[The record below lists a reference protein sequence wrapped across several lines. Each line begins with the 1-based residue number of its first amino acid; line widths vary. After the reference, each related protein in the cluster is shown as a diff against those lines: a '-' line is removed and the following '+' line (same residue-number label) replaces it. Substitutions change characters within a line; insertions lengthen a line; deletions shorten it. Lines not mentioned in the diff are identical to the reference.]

1 MPYKPYRF
9 NPMFDIIMG
18 FYKAFV
24 AKELRLACVILEFY
38 TYMDSINKQIK
49 KYYNY

>member
-1 MPYKPYRF
+1 MIYKF

-24 AKELRLACVILEFY
+24 CLCEIFNSGLCYSWVLYLNGLY
-38 TYMDSINKQIK
+38 Q
-49 KYYNY
+49 